1 MFGIGWADSSLSISS
16 TTYKLR
22 VESGAFS
29 SGWGNQSNAA
39 AVHLFGGNLVAR
51 PVLRLYPK
59 QCGIDKAGESVSR
72 QTFPKLSHFIDIF
85 PRLPHSEGMEMK
97 LKAIPVLM
105 LAMLSSSLVHAVDIT
120 GAGSTFAAPI
130 YAKWADA
137 YHKSGGGKINYQ
149 GIGSS
154 GGIKQIQAKTV
165 DFAGSDAPLKD
176 VELTKDGLFQF
187 PTVVGGVVPAIN
199 VPGIKAGE
207 ITLSGPVLGD
217 IYLGKIK
224 KWNDPAIVALN
235 PKVKLPDLDIAVV
248 RRADG
253 SGTSFIWT
261 NYLSKVNPEWKS
273 KVGEGTT
280 VAWPTGSGGK
290 GNDGVAAF
298 VQRLPGTIGYVEWA
312 YAKQNHM
319 IYTAMKNESGA
330 VVEPTTETFKAAAA
344 GADWKKSFYQIL
356 TNEPGKDAW
365 PVVGATFVLLH
376 TVQDK
381 PEQAKETL
389 KFFEWSFKNGTSAA
403 DSLDYISLPQSV
415 VSEIENQ
422 WKVRVKDATGK
433 SVAP

>member
-1 MFGIGWADSSLSISS
+1 
-16 TTYKLR
+16 
-22 VESGAFS
+22 
-29 SGWGNQSNAA
+29 
-39 AVHLFGGNLVAR
+39 
-51 PVLRLYPK
+51 
-59 QCGIDKAGESVSR
+59 
-72 QTFPKLSHFIDIF
+72 
-85 PRLPHSEGMEMK
+85 MK
-97 LKAIPVLM
+97 LMQTALAGVAGALFAI
-105 LAMLSSSLVHAVDIT
+105 AAHAADIT

-130 YAKWADA
+130 YTKWADA
-137 YHKSGGGKINYQ
+137 YQKSGGGKVNYQ

-176 VELTKDGLFQF
+176 EDLAKEGLFQF

-199 VPGIKAGE
+199 VPGVKAGE

-235 PKVKLPDLDIAVV
+235 PNVKLPDLDIAVV

-280 VAWPTGSGGK
+280 VAWPTGTGGK

-298 VQRLPGTIGYVEWA
+298 VQRLPGAIGYVEWA

-319 IYTAMKNESGA
+319 VYTAMKNESGA
-330 VVEPTTETFKAAAA
+330 VVQPTTDTFKAAAA

-356 TNEPGKDAW
+356 TNEPGKEAW

-376 TVQDK
+376 TAQDK
-381 PEQAKETL
+381 PDQGKETL
-389 KFFEWSFKNGTSAA
+389 KFFDWAFKNGTPAA
-403 DSLDYISLPQSV
+403 DSLDYISLPPSV
-415 VSEIENQ
+415 VSEIKSQ
-422 WKVRVKDATGK
+422 WKEKVKDASGK
-433 SVAP
+433 PVAE

>member
-1 MFGIGWADSSLSISS
+1 
-16 TTYKLR
+16 
-22 VESGAFS
+22 
-29 SGWGNQSNAA
+29 
-39 AVHLFGGNLVAR
+39 
-51 PVLRLYPK
+51 
-59 QCGIDKAGESVSR
+59 
-72 QTFPKLSHFIDIF
+72 
-85 PRLPHSEGMEMK
+85 MK

-105 LAMLSSSLVHAVDIT
+105 LTMLSSSLVHAVDIT

-176 VELTKDGLFQF
+176 DELTKDGLFQF

-207 ITLSGPVLGD
+207 LTLSGPVLGD

-261 NYLSKVNPEWKS
+261 NYLSKVNLEWKS

>member
-1 MFGIGWADSSLSISS
+1 
-16 TTYKLR
+16 
-22 VESGAFS
+22 
-29 SGWGNQSNAA
+29 
-39 AVHLFGGNLVAR
+39 
-51 PVLRLYPK
+51 
-59 QCGIDKAGESVSR
+59 
-72 QTFPKLSHFIDIF
+72 
-85 PRLPHSEGMEMK
+85 MK
-97 LKAIPVLM
+97 LMQTALAGVAGALFAI
-105 LAMLSSSLVHAVDIT
+105 AAQAADIT

-130 YAKWADA
+130 YTKWADA
-137 YHKSGGGKINYQ
+137 YQKSGGGKVNYQ

-176 VELTKDGLFQF
+176 EDLAKAGLFQF

-261 NYLSKVNPEWKS
+261 NYLSKVSPDWKS

-280 VAWPTGSGGK
+280 VNWPTGTGGK

-298 VQRLPGTIGYVEWA
+298 VQRLPGAIGYVEWA

-319 IYTAMKNESGA
+319 VYTAMKNEAGA
-330 VVEPTTETFKAAAA
+330 VVQPDTETFKAAAA

-376 TVQDK
+376 TAQDK
-381 PEQAKETL
+381 PEQGKETL
-389 KFFEWSFKNGTSAA
+389 KFFDWAFKNGTPAA
-403 DSLDYISLPQSV
+403 DSLDYISLPPSV
-415 VSEIENQ
+415 VSEIKAQ
-422 WKVRVKDATGK
+422 WKEKVKDASGK
-433 SVAP
+433 PVAE

>member
-1 MFGIGWADSSLSISS
+1 M
-16 TTYKLR
+16 
-22 VESGAFS
+22 
-29 SGWGNQSNAA
+29 
-39 AVHLFGGNLVAR
+39 
-51 PVLRLYPK
+51 
-59 QCGIDKAGESVSR
+59 
-72 QTFPKLSHFIDIF
+72 KLS
-85 PRLPHSEGMEMK
+85 LY
-97 LKAIPVLM
+97 AIVVLA
-105 LAMLSSSLVHAVDIT
+105 LGASVAQAADIT

-130 YAKWADA
+130 YTKWADA
-137 YHKSGGGKINYQ
+137 YQKSGGGKVNYQ

-176 VELTKDGLFQF
+176 DQLAKDGLFQF

-199 VPGIKAGE
+199 VPGVKAGE

-224 KWNDPAIVALN
+224 KWNDPAIAALN

-280 VAWPTGSGGK
+280 VNWPTGTGGK

-298 VQRLPGTIGYVEWA
+298 VQRLPGAIGYVEWA

-319 IYTAMKNESGA
+319 VYAAMKNEAGA
-330 VVEPTTETFKAAAA
+330 VVQPGTETFKAAAA

-376 TVQDK
+376 TAQDK
-381 PEQAKETL
+381 PDQGKETL
-389 KFFEWSFKNGTSAA
+389 KFFDWAFKNGASAA
-403 DSLDYISLPQSV
+403 DSLDYISLPDSV
-415 VSEIENQ
+415 VAEIKSQ
-422 WKVRVKDATGK
+422 WKDKVKDSSGK
-433 SVAP
+433 PIAP